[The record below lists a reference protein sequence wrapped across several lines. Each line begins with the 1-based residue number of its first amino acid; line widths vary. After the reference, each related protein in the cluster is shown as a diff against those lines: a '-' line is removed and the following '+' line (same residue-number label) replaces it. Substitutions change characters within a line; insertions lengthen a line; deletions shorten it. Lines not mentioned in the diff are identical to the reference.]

1 LNDPEES
8 LSSFFDVFEPLKQKL
23 GPTLIQL
30 PPALKFNAEKAE
42 NLYLFCKKKY
52 NYYSFAI
59 EVRHQTWLSKESI
72 LLMKKYNIAFVISQS
87 GTDFPYAELVT
98 AQHIYVRFH
107 GPRER
112 YASNY
117 SEEELVNFSNMFHQ
131 WKLNGHTVWAFF
143 NNDIHGY
150 AIENAKRLKELCN
163 A

>member
-1 LNDPEES
+1 MCQDEQIPYSHEKLNDPEES

-72 LLMKKYNIAFVISQS
+72 LLMKKYKIAFVISQ
-87 GTDFPYAELVT
+87 
-98 AQHIYVRFH
+98 
-107 GPRER
+107 
-112 YASNY
+112 
-117 SEEELVNFSNMFHQ
+117 
-131 WKLNGHTVWAFF
+131 
-143 NNDIHGY
+143 
-150 AIENAKRLKELCN
+150 
-163 A
+163 